1 VKAKITIKGR
11 RVQDVGYRLLLLSRA
26 HTLKGFE
33 AANVGENLI
42 ILIEGDDATVN
53 RFIQTAK
60 TENHP

>member
-1 VKAKITIKGR
+1 M
-11 RVQDVGYRLLLLSRA
+11 
-26 HTLKGFE
+26 GFE
-33 AANVGENLI
+33 ASNVGENLI